1 MMPMATTEQ
10 SAATSIRVEQDVN
23 PGELVDDRSIVV
35 AVTSRRKLGKQ
46 LTIARCVVNDVRG
59 ELSGGLA
66 RDEIIDVVAGG
77 ASAKAFAAG
86 PAQRPRHRLGAVV
99 IEAKPSRSGR
109 RVARV
114 LRYDGAVAPVV
125 VEPQE
130 TWQNP
135 KADRAEVFAA
145 WLDEKFGR
153 ERLHTIVDVAGGKGA
168 VAAALLRR
176 GASRKATVIDP
187 VGLDRNHAG
196 EAKQASVDD
205 AFSDAVQL
213 LKEPFAYPPSQA
225 SKALLAEA
233 TCVFAMHPDEATEP
247 AVCAA
252 ASLGL
257 PFAVVPCCI
266 FASKFPHRRQFW
278 KCDPAQAKRGVKDWD
293 TFCAYLAE
301 RATALGCCDVK
312 IDELALVGRNKVVYS
327 LGAAS
332 KPYVTWP
339 GDCVAHVASYLPL
352 DDLCLGS
359 MRCVDKEWRFH
370 SDRSLRLRLDELR
383 RETSPDIRLDVASEL
398 PRNHPP
404 ARRCA
409 NVAEL
414 RRALDEEGS
423 CKLVANYLARI
434 WRRACRLAAAV
445 HGVVLGPA
453 YVSYPHQTGRP
464 LLFVERARPFLFVE
478 RAQLY
483 VELYD
488 DEADAA
494 TSAVIRVLGH
504 GSRSDEFEAAADAAL
519 LALMRR
525 SAAEEEQRAA
535 AWRSRRR

>member
-125 VEPQE
+125 VEPQVVDE
-130 TWQNP
+130 AP
-135 KADRAEVFAA
+135 KTDRAEVFAA
-145 WLDEKFGR
+145 WLDETFGR
-153 ERLHTIVDVAGGKGA
+153 ERLTTVVDVAGGKGA

-176 GASRKATVIDP
+176 GAAKKATVIDP

-205 AFSDAVQL
+205 AFSEAVRL
-213 LKEPFAYPPSQA
+213 LKEPFSYPPSSTA
-225 SKALLAEA
+225 KALLAEA
-233 TCVFAMHPDEATEP
+233 TCVVAMHPDEATEP

-301 RATALGCCDVK
+301 RATALGSCDVK
-312 IDELALVGRNKVVYS
+312 METLALVGRNKVVYS

-370 SDRSLRLRLDELR
+370 SDRSLRLRLDEVR
-383 RETSPDIRLDVASEL
+383 SEIKRSDDRLEVTLEP
-398 PRNHPP
+398 PRNHLR
-404 ARRCA
+404 ARRVA
-409 NVAEL
+409 NAAEL
-414 RRALDEEGS
+414 RSALDEEGS
-423 CKLVANYLARI
+423 WARS
-434 WRRACRLAAAV
+434 WRCAIRLAAAV

-464 LLFVERARPFLFVE
+464 FLFVE
-478 RAQLY
+478 RAQLC
-483 VELYD
+483 VRSGCHICSL
-488 DEADAA
+488 
-494 TSAVIRVLGH
+494 AVQIPPFAHITPWDKRKIIQPAVRG
-504 GSRSDEFEAAADAAL
+504 F
-519 LALMRR
+519 LA
-525 SAAEEEQRAA
+525 
-535 AWRSRRR
+535 RRRARRLRAERSL

>member
-1 MMPMATTEQ
+1 MATEQ
-10 SAATSIRVEQDVN
+10 NAVHVEQDIS

-46 LTIARCVVNDVRG
+46 LTITRCVVDDVRG

-66 RDEIIDVVAGG
+66 RHEIIDVVAGG

-125 VEPQE
+125 VEPQVVDE
-130 TWQNP
+130 AP

-153 ERLHTIVDVAGGKGA
+153 ERLETVVDVAGGKGA

-205 AFSDAVQL
+205 AFSEAVRL
-213 LKEPFAYPPSQA
+213 LKEPFAYPPSPTA
-225 SKALLAEA
+225 KKLLNDA
-233 TCVFAMHPDEATEP
+233 TCVVAMHPDEATEP

-293 TFCAYLAE
+293 TFCDYLAE
-301 RATALGCCDVK
+301 RATALGSCDVK
-312 IDELALVGRNKVVYS
+312 TETLALVGRNKVVYS

-359 MRCVDKEWRFH
+359 PRCVDKEWRFH
-370 SDRSLRLRLDELR
+370 SDRSLRLRLDEV
-383 RETSPDIRLDVASEL
+383 REIFRSDCCVKVASVL
-398 PRNHPP
+398 PNHHPP

-409 NVAEL
+409 NAAEL
-414 RRALDEEGS
+414 RSALDDQGHWIDNLDRR
-423 CKLVANYLARI
+423 LV
-434 WRRACRLAAAV
+434 AAV

-453 YVSYPHQTGRP
+453 YVSLPPRLGGP
-464 LLFVERARPFLFVE
+464 GVSSFFFVE

-483 VELYD
+483 VASRGTSICFRARLPPF
-488 DEADAA
+488 AHIPASSRGGIPLQAA
-494 TSAVIRVLGH
+494 GRA
-504 GSRSDEFEAAADAAL
+504 F
-519 LALMRR
+519 LA
-525 SAAEEEQRAA
+525 
-535 AWRSRRR
+535 RRRARRLKAERALYECRFKKL

>member
-1 MMPMATTEQ
+1 MA
-10 SAATSIRVEQDVN
+10 AARDAIHVEQDVN

-46 LTIARCVVNDVRG
+46 LTIARCVVDDVRG

-66 RDEIIDVVAGG
+66 RNEIIDVVAGG

-125 VEPQE
+125 VEPQVVDE
-130 TWQNP
+130 AP

-145 WLDEKFGR
+145 WLDETFGR
-153 ERLHTIVDVAGGKGA
+153 ERLTTVVDVAGGKGA

-176 GASRKATVIDP
+176 GAAKKATVIDP

-205 AFSDAVQL
+205 AFSEAVEL
-213 LKEPFAYPPSQA
+213 LREPFAYPPSSS
-225 SKALLAEA
+225 SKALLEDA
-233 TCVFAMHPDEATEP
+233 TCVVAMHPDEATEP

-293 TFCAYLAE
+293 TFCDYLAE
-301 RATALGCCDVK
+301 RATALGACDVK
-312 IDELALVGRNKVVYS
+312 TETLPLVGRNKVVYS

-414 RRALDEEGS
+414 RRALDEEGT
-423 CKLVANYLARI
+423 CHGAQK

-453 YVSYPHQTGRP
+453 YVSYPLRP
-464 LLFVERARPFLFVE
+464 DERRRHPRLFVE

>member
-1 MMPMATTEQ
+1 MTTEQ
-10 SAATSIRVEQDVN
+10 NAVHVEQDISPGEQPADTSVHVEQDVN

-46 LTIARCVVNDVRG
+46 LTIARCVVDEVRG

-66 RDEIIDVVAGG
+66 RNEIIDVVAGG

-114 LRYDGAVAPVV
+114 DEAPK
-125 VEPQE
+125 
-130 TWQNP
+130 T
-135 KADRAEVFAA
+135 DRAEVFAA

-153 ERLHTIVDVAGGKGA
+153 ERLETVVDVAGGKGA

-205 AFSDAVQL
+205 AFSEAVRL

-233 TCVFAMHPDEATEP
+233 TCVVAMHPDEATEP

-301 RATALGCCDVK
+301 RAAALGSCDVK

-352 DDLCLGS
+352 DALCLGS
-359 MRCVDKEWRFH
+359 PRCVDKEWRFH
-370 SDRSLRLRLDELR
+370 SDRSLRLRLHEVRSEIKRSD
-383 RETSPDIRLDVASEL
+383 DRLEVGSEL
-398 PRNHPP
+398 PRPHLG
-404 ARRCA
+404 ARRVA
-409 NVAEL
+409 NAAEL
-414 RRALDEEGS
+414 RSALDEEGS
-423 CKLVANYLARI
+423 WARS
-434 WRRACRLAAAV
+434 WRCAIRLAAAV

-453 YVSYPHQTGRP
+453 YVSHPHQTG
-464 LLFVERARPFLFVE
+464 RPFLFVE
-478 RAQLY
+478 RAQLCVRSGCHICSLPVQIPRFAY
-483 VELYD
+483 ITPWD
-488 DEADAA
+488 KRKIIQP
-494 TSAVIRVLGH
+494 AVRG
-504 GSRSDEFEAAADAAL
+504 F
-519 LALMRR
+519 LA
-525 SAAEEEQRAA
+525 
-535 AWRSRRR
+535 RRRARRLRAERSLCC

>member
-1 MMPMATTEQ
+1 MAAEQ
-10 SAATSIRVEQDVN
+10 SAAASIRVEQDIT

-46 LTIARCVVNDVRG
+46 LTIARCVVDDVRG

-66 RDEIIDVVAGG
+66 RNEIIDVVAGG

-125 VEPQE
+125 VEPQVVDE
-130 TWQNP
+130 AP

-145 WLDEKFGR
+145 WLDQTFGR
-153 ERLHTIVDVAGGKGA
+153 ERLAVVVDIAGGKGA

-196 EAKQASVDD
+196 EMKQASVDD
-205 AFSDAVQL
+205 AFSEAVQL
-213 LKEPFAYPPSQA
+213 LREPFAYPPSA
-225 SKALLAEA
+225 TAKALLEDA
-233 TCVFAMHPDEATEP
+233 TCVVAMHPDEATEP

-293 TFCAYLAE
+293 TFCAYLAQ
-301 RATALGCCDVK
+301 RATALGACDVK

-352 DDLCLGS
+352 DDLCLGAP
-359 MRCVDKEWRFH
+359 RCVDKEWRFH
-370 SDRSLRLRLDELR
+370 SDRSLRLRLDEVR
-383 RETSPDIRLDVASEL
+383 SEIKRSNDRLEVALEL
-398 PRNHPP
+398 NKYHAP
-404 ARRCA
+404 AQRAA
-409 NVAEL
+409 NAAEF
-414 RRALDEEGS
+414 RRALDEQGYWS
-423 CKLVANYLARI
+423 RND
-434 WRRACRLAAAV
+434 RRVCRLAAAV

-453 YVSYPHQTGRP
+453 YVSYPPRLGAYG
-464 LLFVERARPFLFVE
+464 VRPFFFVE

-483 VELYD
+483 VESSF
-488 DEADAA
+488 
-494 TSAVIRVLGH
+494 TSLRVRAPPNVDPIPLPDWAIGQ
-504 GSRSDEFEAAADAAL
+504 
-519 LALMRR
+519 
-525 SAAEEEQRAA
+525 AEDHPAPRETA
-535 AWRSRRR
+535 SG

>member
-1 MMPMATTEQ
+1 MAAERD
-10 SAATSIRVEQDVN
+10 AFHVEQDIN

-46 LTIARCVVNDVRG
+46 LTIARCVVDDVRG

-125 VEPQE
+125 VEPLQRDE
-130 TWQNP
+130 AP
-135 KADRAEVFAA
+135 KTDRAEVFAA
-145 WLDEKFGR
+145 WLDETFGR
-153 ERLHTIVDVAGGKGA
+153 ERLETVVDVAGGKGA

-176 GASRKATVIDP
+176 GAAKKATVIDP

-196 EAKQASVDD
+196 EAKQASVVDT
-205 AFSDAVQL
+205 FSEAVRL
-213 LKEPFAYPPSQA
+213 LKEPFAYPPSSS

-233 TCVFAMHPDEATEP
+233 TCVVAMHPDEATEP

-293 TFCAYLAE
+293 TFCDYLAE
-301 RATALGCCDVK
+301 RATALGSCDVQT
-312 IDELALVGRNKVVYS
+312 ETLALVGRNKVVYS

-359 MRCVDKEWRFH
+359 PRCVDKEWRFH
-370 SDRSLRLRLDELR
+370 SDRSLRLRLDEVRSEIKRSSSKLKVSSTPPYSR
-383 RETSPDIRLDVASEL
+383 ALDLAHPSATRVA
-398 PRNHPP
+398 N
-404 ARRCA
+404 A
-409 NVAEL
+409 AEL
-414 RRALDEEGS
+414 RRALSGPASE
-423 CKLVANYLARI
+423 I
-434 WRRACRLAAAV
+434 FPRRVLRFAAAV

-453 YVSYPHQTGRP
+453 HVWLPRD
-464 LLFVERARPFLFVE
+464 FVWEISVE
-478 RAQLY
+478 RAQLH
-483 VELYD
+483 VERTVYTLQWSEED
-488 DEADAA
+488 RSSSTPHSDA
-494 TSAVIRVLGH
+494 TKG
-504 GSRSDEFEAAADAAL
+504 GPGL
-519 LALMRR
+519 LALDLLIGGRLGR
-525 SAAEEEQRAA
+525 L
-535 AWRSRRR
+535 

>member
-1 MMPMATTEQ
+1 MAADQ
-10 SAATSIRVEQDVN
+10 NAIHVEQDIS

-46 LTIARCVVNDVRG
+46 LTIARCVVDDVRG
-59 ELSGGLA
+59 ELNGGLA
-66 RDEIIDVVAGG
+66 RNEIIDVVAGG

-145 WLDEKFGR
+145 WLDETFGR
-153 ERLHTIVDVAGGKGA
+153 ERLTTVVDVAGGKGA

-176 GASRKATVIDP
+176 GASKKATVIDP

-205 AFSDAVQL
+205 AFSEAVQL
-213 LKEPFAYPPSQA
+213 LKEPFAYPPS
-225 SKALLAEA
+225 SKQKELLAEA
-233 TCVFAMHPDEATEP
+233 TCVVAMHPDEATEP

-278 KCDPAQAKRGVKDWD
+278 KCDPAQAKRGVKDWG

-301 RATALGCCDVK
+301 RATALGASDVK
-312 IDELALVGRNKVVYS
+312 TETLALVGRNKVVYS

-370 SDRSLRLRLDELR
+370 SDRSLRLRLDEVRHEVARSDSRLR
-383 RETSPDIRLDVASEL
+383 VWSAPPDPASL
-398 PRNHPP
+398 AHPS
-404 ARRCA
+404 ATRCA
-409 NVAEL
+409 NVFEL
-414 RRALDEEGS
+414 RSWLAHGRAAHSAAAQSDGS
-423 CKLVANYLARI
+423 RRRI
-434 WRRACRLAAAV
+434 IYGAVFSRQVCRLAAAV

-453 YVSYPHQTGRP
+453 YVWLSGEDGVWVRP
-464 LLFVERARPFLFVE
+464 AFFVE

-483 VELYD
+483 VTFDEDED
-488 DEADAA
+488 DALRARDWWRAECG
-494 TSAVIRVLGH
+494 RVGT
-504 GSRSDEFEAAADAAL
+504 AADFFVSL
-519 LALMRR
+519 GGEPRPY
-525 SAAEEEQRAA
+525 
-535 AWRSRRR
+535 

>member
-233 TCVFAMHPDEATEP
+233 TCVVAMHPDEATEP

-293 TFCAYLAE
+293 TFCEYLAE
-301 RATALGCCDVK
+301 RATALGSCDVK
-312 IDELALVGRNKVVYS
+312 TETLALVGRNKVVYS

-332 KPYVTWP
+332 TPYVTWP

-370 SDRSLRLRLDELR
+370 SDRSLRLRLDEVKDEIAR
-383 RETSPDIRLDVASEL
+383 SDGRLDVAPAPSDRSWTTR
-398 PRNHPP
+398 PNFDGNNA

-409 NVAEL
+409 NAAEL
-414 RRALDEEGS
+414 RRALDEEGT
-423 CKLVANYLARI
+423 CHGAQK

-453 YVSYPHQTGRP
+453 YVSYPLRP
-464 LLFVERARPFLFVE
+464 DERRRHPCLFVE

-483 VELYD
+483 VELCD
-488 DEADAA
+488 DEAQAA
-494 TSAVIRVLGH
+494 MSAMMRTMGR
-504 GSRSDEFEAAADAAL
+504 GSMRDFKAAQDKAL
-519 LALMRR
+519 LALMRVFG
-525 SAAEEEQRAA
+525 AEDGPTDA
-535 AWRSRRR
+535 